1 MEIEEFRK
9 EYEKIMKEL
18 SDPELF
24 SDWSKS
30 EEISK
35 RKVFLEKIINSYE
48 KIEKINK
55 EIKEN
60 QDLLKNEKDA
70 ELMALAAADL
80 KNLEELKEREEKKL
94 KKILSGEEDDEEIN
108 TTIIEIRAG
117 TGGEEAALFAG
128 DLFGM
133 YNSYASKKNWRV
145 EIIDSSKTD
154 LKGFKEIIFQISG
167 GNSFDDLKFEGGV
180 HRVQR
185 IPTTEKSGR
194 IHTST
199 ATVAVLPKP
208 KKTEIKIRPDDLRI
222 DTYRASGPGGQYVN
236 KRESAIR
243 ITHIPTGLVV
253 TSQNQRT
260 QLANRGNAL
269 KLLEIRLY
277 QKNIEEASSQIQE
290 KRKEQIKTAER
301 SEKIRTYN
309 FPQDRITDHRAT
321 KSWRGIEGILSGD
334 LGKITD
340 FLKSELK

>member
-1 MEIEEFRK
+1 MDIEEFKK
-9 EYEKIMKEL
+9 EYQEIMKEL
-18 SDPELF
+18 SSPELF

-48 KIEKINK
+48 KIEKING

-70 ELMALAAADL
+70 ELIALAEADL
-80 KNLEELKEREEKKL
+80 KNLEEIKKQEEKKL
-94 KKILSGEEDDEEIN
+94 KKILSGEEDDDGIN

-128 DLFGM
+128 DLFRM
-133 YNSYASKKNWRV
+133 YNSFASKKNWQV

-154 LKGFKEIIFQISG
+154 LKGFKEIIFQVSG
-167 GNSFDDLKFEGGV
+167 ENSFDNLRFEGGV

-208 KKTEIKIRPDDLRI
+208 QKTDIKIRPDELRI

-253 TSQNQRT
+253 ASQNQRT
-260 QLANRGNAL
+260 QLANRENAM

-309 FPQDRITDHRAT
+309 FPQDRITDHRVQ
-321 KSWRGIEGILSGD
+321 KSWHGIEGILSGD